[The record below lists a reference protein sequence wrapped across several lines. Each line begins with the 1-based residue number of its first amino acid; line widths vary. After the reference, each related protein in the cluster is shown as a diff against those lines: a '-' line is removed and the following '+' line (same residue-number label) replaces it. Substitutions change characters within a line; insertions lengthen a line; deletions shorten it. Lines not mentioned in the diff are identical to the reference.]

1 MTNKLK
7 LNKYKGG
14 KDKGIGDLKKERKKL
29 KERNIGLKEKTPKTS
44 KRSKPLAVHII
55 ESRHGR

>member
-7 LNKYKGG
+7 LNKCKGG

-29 KERNIGLKEKTPKTS
+29 KERNIGLKKKTLKTS

>member
-7 LNKYKGG
+7 WNKYKGG
-14 KDKGIGDLKKERKKL
+14 KDKGIEDLKKEIKKL
-29 KERNIGLKEKTPKTS
+29 KERNIVLKEKTPKTS